1 MGSWEAQRKDLGVY
15 PVGPLYLGLGISDG
29 RSSWDEFLTAEALG
43 MLAAQLSGA
52 RDWEEVI
59 HTGKGDCARAA
70 LLALG
75 RELPGVE

>member
-15 PVGPLYLGLGISDG
+15 PVGPLSTWG
-29 RSSWDEFLTAEALG
+29 WEFLTAGALE

-52 RDWEEVI
+52 KDWEEVT

-70 LLALG
+70 FLALG
-75 RELPGVE
+75 WELPGVE